1 VRGETLDRLPDLHE
15 RARRWHQAL
24 DLDELEFLISG
35 GRYDDAKQALLRR
48 LVGDGATTPTVPAGG
63 AHAS

>member
-35 GRYDDAKQALLRR
+35 GRYDDAKQALRRR
-48 LVGDGATTPTVPAGG
+48 LVGEATTPTVPAGG
-63 AHAS
+63 APAS